1 MNDFEMLAPLRQMDP
16 AVPHLAAG
24 PLLETARRRRRLRR
38 LAAGSAGCVVIAG
51 VSIAAVLA
59 SSRATPDASNAS
71 DANSA
76 PTSYSCGDFVSTGP
90 GAPVVPA
97 TAQQCLLAAFHT
109 GNSASLRYSGITMEG
124 DPIITLSVS
133 KRGVTAIVDTT
144 ADASGPRV
152 VTTYSCASLELGRTV
167 PQFGTC
173 QTW

>member
-16 AVPHLAAG
+16 AVPHLATG
-24 PLLETARRRRRLRR
+24 PLLQAARRRRRLRR

-51 VSIAAVLA
+51 VSSAAVLA
-59 SSRATPDASNAS
+59 SSRATPDTS

-90 GAPVVPA
+90 GGPVVPA

-124 DPIITLSVS
+124 NPIITLSVS
-133 KRGVTAIVDTT
+133 KRGVTARVDTT

-173 QTW
+173 QAW